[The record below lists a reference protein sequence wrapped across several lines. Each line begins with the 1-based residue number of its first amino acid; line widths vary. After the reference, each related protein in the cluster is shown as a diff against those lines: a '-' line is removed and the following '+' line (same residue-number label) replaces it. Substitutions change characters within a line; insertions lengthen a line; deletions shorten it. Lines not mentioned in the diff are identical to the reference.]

1 MKSPIIKLSVGLS
14 VVFLFLAQQAKAKS
28 VLTWEQCVSEF
39 RARNPELNST
49 HEAIYSAEAK
59 KRASW
64 SGFFPQLSAN
74 AGLTHGNSGLT
85 LDGNST
91 LRDQYSLGVT
101 ATESLFSGFKDY
113 YKVTKANRGITLT
126 QANQELTKARLSG
139 ELKSTFAS
147 LLYNQEQLNLSASI
161 VKRRQD
167 NMRMVK
173 LRYEGGRENKG
184 SFLFSKASLEQALFE
199 NQQIQRAT
207 EVAKLNLARVL
218 GRSTDLD
225 FDISG
230 SLTWNPVEPH
240 PDFKK
245 WVHETPDYR
254 QAEAQWQVAEADSLI
269 ARGDFFPEISL
280 QGSYSKVGSNFP
292 PDTKRWSVGV
302 SIAFPFFPGGQN
314 IFNYQSANAEAHR
327 ADLLKT
333 NADNVILAK
342 LQQTHAALLDAMG
355 LQKVAKEF
363 VEASEARAIVS
374 RGKYQT
380 GLMSF
385 EDWDLIETDLIN
397 RQKTELQSRRDVV
410 LAEAAFEQTQGK
422 SVLP

>member
-1 MKSPIIKLSVGLS
+1 
-14 VVFLFLAQQAKAKS
+14 
-28 VLTWEQCVSEF
+28 
-39 RARNPELNST
+39 
-49 HEAIYSAEAK
+49 
-59 KRASW
+59 
-64 SGFFPQLSAN
+64 
-74 AGLTHGNSGLT
+74 
-85 LDGNST
+85 
-91 LRDQYSLGVT
+91 
-101 ATESLFSGFKDY
+101 
-113 YKVTKANRGITLT
+113 
-126 QANQELTKARLSG
+126 
-139 ELKSTFAS
+139 
-147 LLYNQEQLNLSASI
+147 
-161 VKRRQD
+161 
-167 NMRMVK
+167 MVK

-207 EVAKLNLARVL
+207 NVARLSLARVL
-218 GRSTDLD
+218 GRTADLD

-230 SLTWNPVEPH
+230 TLTWNPVEPN
-240 PDFKK
+240 PEFKK
-245 WVHETPDYR
+245 WVSQTPDHR

-410 LAEAAFEQTQGK
+410 LAEAAFEQAQGK
-422 SVLP
+422 SVLQ

>member
-1 MKSPIIKLSVGLS
+1 MKSHSIKTSICLTILTHCIV
-14 VVFLFLAQQAKAKS
+14 AQAQTKS
-28 VLTWEQCVSEF
+28 VFTWEQCVKELK
-39 RARNPELNST
+39 AQNPELSST
-49 HEAIYSAEAK
+49 DDAVYSAEAK

-64 SGFFPQLSAN
+64 SGFFPQLSAT

-85 LDGNST
+85 VDGNSS

-101 ATESLFSGFKDY
+101 ATESIFSGFKDY
-113 YKVTKANRGITLT
+113 YQVAKAKRGLALAQATQDGVKV
-126 QANQELTKARLSG
+126 RLSQ
-139 ELKSTFAS
+139 ELKSSFAA
-147 LLYNQEQLNLSASI
+147 LIYNQEQLNLSASI

-218 GRSTDLD
+218 GRSADLD
-225 FDISG
+225 FDVSG
-230 SLTWNPVEPH
+230 TLTWSPAEPS
-240 PDFKK
+240 PDFKQ
-245 WVHETPDYR
+245 WVHATPDYR

-269 ARGDFFPEISL
+269 ARGDFFPQVAL

-292 PDTKRWSVGV
+292 PDTKRWSVGISV
-302 SIAFPFFPGGQN
+302 AFPFFPGGQN
-314 IFNYQSANAEAHR
+314 IFNYQSANAEAHK

-333 NADNVILAK
+333 NTDNVILAK
-342 LQQTHAALLDAMG
+342 LQQTHTALIDAIG

-363 VEASEARAIVS
+363 VDASEARAIVS

-410 LAEAAFEQTQGK
+410 LAEAAFEQAQGK
-422 SVLP
+422 SVFP

>member
-1 MKSPIIKLSVGLS
+1 MKSPSQKISICLSILTYCIA
-14 VVFLFLAQQAKAKS
+14 LHAQAKS
-28 VLTWEQCVSEF
+28 VLNWEQCVKELKTQ
-39 RARNPELNST
+39 NPELSST
-49 HEAIYSAEAK
+49 DEAIYSAEAK
-59 KRASW
+59 KRSSW

-85 LDGNST
+85 LEGNST

-101 ATESLFSGFKDY
+101 ATESIFSGFKDY
-113 YKVTKANRGITLT
+113 YQVAKAKRGLALAQATQDGVKV
-126 QANQELTKARLSG
+126 RLSQ
-139 ELKSTFAS
+139 ELKSSFAA
-147 LLYNQEQLNLSASI
+147 LIYNQEQLNLSATI

-218 GRSTDLD
+218 GRSADLD
-225 FDISG
+225 FDVSG

-254 QAEAQWQVAEADSLI
+254 QAEAQWQVSEADSSI
-269 ARGDFFPEISL
+269 ARGDFFPQVAL

-292 PDTKRWSVGV
+292 PDTKRWSVGI

-314 IFNYQSANAEAHR
+314 IFNYQSANAEAHK

-342 LQQTHAALLDAMG
+342 LQQTHAALVDAIG

-363 VEASEARAIVS
+363 VDASEARAIVS

-410 LAEAAFEQTQGK
+410 IAEATFEQAQGK
-422 SVLP
+422 SVFP